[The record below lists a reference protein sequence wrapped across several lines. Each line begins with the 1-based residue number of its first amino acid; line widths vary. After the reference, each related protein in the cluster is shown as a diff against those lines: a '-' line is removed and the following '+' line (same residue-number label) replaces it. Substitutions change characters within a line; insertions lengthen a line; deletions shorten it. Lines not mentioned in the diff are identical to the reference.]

1 MSLQPGHVL
10 LLTRN
15 DPHPAR
21 IPVTESVLQ
30 IENVDAIRILRL
42 NRPDKLNAFNFDLLR
57 ALAEAIHVI
66 AVDRAVRV
74 VVVTGEGA
82 RAFSAGADLAERA
95 TLTLAQ
101 VREFLTL
108 IRDTFTRLEQL
119 PQPVIAAVNG
129 AALGGGCEL
138 ALAADIRLASETAVM
153 GLTET
158 GLGIIPGA
166 GGTQRLPRL
175 VGRGR
180 ARDLV
185 FSARRIQAPEAL
197 SIGLVEAIHP
207 PDKLVVAA
215 LEMASRIAA
224 QAPLAVTQAKIAIN
238 RGLETDL
245 MTGLAIEGACYETL
259 IPTRDR
265 LEGLAA
271 FREKR
276 PPRYTGE

>member
-1 MSLQPGHVL
+1 M
-10 LLTRN
+10 
-15 DPHPAR
+15 
-21 IPVTESVLQ
+21 TESVLQ
-30 IENVDAIRILRL
+30 IEDLEHVRILRL
-42 NRPDKLNAFNFDLLR
+42 DRPEKLNAFNFALLR
-57 ALAEAIHVI
+57 ALAD
-66 AVDRAVRV
+66 AVRATALSRDVRV
-74 VVVTGEGA
+74 VVVTGAGD

-95 TLTLAQ
+95 TLTRDE
-101 VREFLTL
+101 VREFLAL

-129 AALGGGCEL
+129 VALGGGCEL
-138 ALAADIRLASETAVM
+138 ALAADIRLASDRALM

-180 ARDLV
+180 AREMV
-185 FSARRIQAPEAL
+185 FSARRVSAQEAL
-197 SIGLVEAIHP
+197 DIGLVEALHP
-207 PDKLVVAA
+207 PTDLMEAA
-215 LEMASRIAA
+215 LDLARRIAGN
-224 QAPLAVTQAKIAIN
+224 APLAVTQAKLAIN

-245 MTGLAIEGACYETL
+245 ATGLALEGVCYETL
-259 IPTRDR
+259 IPSRDR

-276 PPRYTGE
+276 APRYTGE

>member
-1 MSLQPGHVL
+1 MS
-10 LLTRN
+10 
-15 DPHPAR
+15 
-21 IPVTESVLQ
+21 ESVLQ
-30 IENVDAIRILRL
+30 IEDRDHVRILRL
-42 NRPDKLNAFNFDLLR
+42 DRPEKLNAFNFALLR
-57 ALAEAIHVI
+57 ALAEAIRTT
-66 AVDRAVRV
+66 ALDRAVRV
-74 VVVTGEGA
+74 VVVTGTGE

-95 TLTLAQ
+95 TLTPAE

-129 AALGGGCEL
+129 VALGGGCEL
-138 ALAADIRLASETAVM
+138 ALAADIRLASEGALL

-180 ARDLV
+180 AREMV
-185 FSARRIQAPEAL
+185 FSARRVSAREAL
-197 SIGLVEAIHP
+197 EIGLVEALHTP
-207 PDKLVVAA
+207 GELLDAA
-215 LEMASRIAA
+215 LELADRIATN
-224 QAPLAVTQAKIAIN
+224 APLAVAQAKIAIN

-245 MTGLAIEGACYETL
+245 ATGLALEGVCYETL
-259 IPTRDR
+259 IPSRDR